1 MVSYQRCDVL
11 SLSLEDRCLC
21 WAGVGWGGILKGVV
35 RGLIKSV
42 EASLDTTDVSE
53 HALQD
58 LRRMVAYQRFDVF
71 SRGPTAAWRAWGG
84 GGGAV
89 AGA

>member
-1 MVSYQRCDVL
+1 ML
-11 SLSLEDRCLC
+11 GGG
-21 WAGVGWGGILKGVV
+21 GVGGILKGVV

-53 HALQD
+53 HAVED

-71 SRGPTAAWRAWGG
+71 SRGPAAAGG
-84 GGGAV
+84 GGGGEGGGHSA
-89 AGA
+89 